1 MVVFPV
7 NFDKSCWSE
16 FVRATKSLF
25 YDCYVQGMN
34 FALYQLKLEI

>member
-1 MVVFPV
+1 MVVFPI
-7 NFDKSCWSE
+7 NCYKGCWSE
-16 FVRATKSLF
+16 FVRAINSVF